1 MTDTLWLEWLEVQT
15 SSFQSKKIGCRL
27 YEGSTKVHPKDLNLV
42 FLGPAFALGP
52 G

>member
-27 YEGSTKVHPKDLNLV
+27 YEGPSKGLKILV